1 MTAQIAMPADPVTR
15 YAQAVVDGKIIA
27 GTPVRHACERHLRD
41 LQTGAER
48 GLTFHVERALDVINF
63 FPEVLKLSTG
73 KWEAKPFNLL
83 GWQEFVV
90 GSLFGWLRADGLRRY
105 RMAYVETAKG
115 SGKSPLAAGVGL
127 YMLMSDRED
136 RAEVYAAATK
146 KDQAKIL
153 FRDAIAM
160 VRQSPVLLNSLQISG
175 SVGNEYNLAYH
186 RRASFFRV
194 IASDED
200 SQSGPR
206 PHCSLVDEL
215 HEHKTGAVLD
225 MLDLGTKSREQP
237 LTFAIT
243 NAGVDKKS
251 VCGVQHEYA
260 NRVASGQTE
269 DDEFFGYVCA
279 LDEKDEPLVDESVWE
294 KVNPSLMAG
303 LPGYD
308 YVRRQVTKARGMP
321 SKESVVLRLNFC
333 RWVQALSP
341 WLSADVWL
349 SAADSEYPRD
359 LLSGRR
365 CWGGLDLSST
375 QDLTALVLIFDKTES
390 DPVFRQ
396 LSFFWIPGDR
406 VAEKEE
412 SDQVEYKFW
421 IESGFVEAPAGKAID
436 KRAVLA
442 RAVEICSAYD
452 VESIGYDRH
461 RIEDLLQL
469 MGDEGHELPLEP
481 FGQGYASMAPA
492 VDEYERMLVND
503 ELKHDGNP
511 CMTWNAANAVVDMDP
526 AGNRK
531 LNKRRAV
538 GRIDGAVAAVMAA
551 GRMVKPTEEEES
563 FWESEVA

>member
-15 YAQAVVDGKIIA
+15 YAQAVVA
-27 GTPVRHACERHLRD
+27 GEIVTGVPVRHACERHLRD
-41 LQTGAER
+41 LQSGAER
-48 GLTFHVERALDVINF
+48 GLTFHVERALDAINF
-63 FPEVLKLSTG
+63 FPEVLRLSTG

-83 GWQEFVV
+83 GWQEFIV
-90 GSLFGWLRADGLRRY
+90 GSIYGWLRADGKRRF
-105 RMAYVETAKG
+105 RTVYVETAKG

-127 YMLMSDRED
+127 YMLIADRED

-153 FRDAIAM
+153 FRDAVAM
-160 VRQSPVLLNSLQISG
+160 VRQSPVLLNALQING
-175 SVGNEYNLAYH
+175 STGNEYNLSYH
-186 RRASFFRV
+186 PRASFFRV
-194 IASDED
+194 ISSDD

-206 PHCSLVDEL
+206 PHCGLVDEL
-215 HEHKTGAVLD
+215 HEHKTAGVLD
-225 MLDLGTKSREQP
+225 MLDAGKKSREQP
-237 LTFAIT
+237 LNFAIT

-251 VCGVQHEYA
+251 VCGAQHEYA
-260 NRVASGQTE
+260 KRVASGQSQ

-279 LDEKDEPLVDESVWE
+279 LDEGDDPLTDESVWV
-294 KVNPSLMAG
+294 KTNPSLPAD

-308 YVRRQVTKARGMP
+308 YIRSQVTKARGMP
-321 SKESVVLRLNFC
+321 SKESVVRRLNFC
-333 RWVQALSP
+333 QWVQAESP

-349 SAADSEYPRD
+349 AAADSEYPRE

-375 QDLTALVLIFDKTES
+375 QDLTSLVLIFDKTEA
-390 DPVFRQ
+390 DPFYRQ

-412 SDQVEYKFW
+412 SDQIEYKFW
-421 IESGFVEAPAGKAID
+421 TQSGYVEAPAGRAID

-442 RAVEICSAYD
+442 RVVEICSVYD
-452 VESIGYDRH
+452 VESIGFDRH

-469 MGDEGHELPLEP
+469 MSDAGHELPLEP

-492 VDEYERMLVND
+492 VDEYERLLISE

-538 GRIDGAVAAVMAA
+538 GRIDGAVASVMAA
-551 GRMVKPTEEEES
+551 GRMVSAAPES
-563 FWESEVA
+563 NEAGIVVLA